1 MSEIKEHDEYL
12 SDIHV
17 ENLPI
22 EKKEN
27 RICVSQIEF
36 ILPVGREKRCKSE
49 LFDSDGDLVVNRPE
63 KHKFMIEHN
72 LETDLD
78 NVGKILKWRLF
89 TTLNIYA
96 TFYFTKDYNFGKLV
110 YTFAIT

>member
-78 NVGKILKWRLF
+78 NVGKILKWLF
-89 TTLNIYA
+89 LHYLATNTPLSISLRITTLES
-96 TFYFTKDYNFGKLV
+96 
-110 YTFAIT
+110 